1 MPLLVGLLFA
11 ASSYLAIAPLP
22 KSTREHNWKLIKLF
36 RQKEV
41 NPKLSFD
48 QKLHFIYSVRSQLL
62 AGATHMTALKF
73 ALNRLP
79 AQIFVT
85 TRSAIEVQADVSKA
99 LISDSRTHDFPAITE
114 YVAAMEASS
123 ASGGSA
129 TQSLSEII
137 HAMLKARSFEQQV
150 SAELASTKATV
161 FILAGLPIIGSGL
174 SLLLGAQ
181 SLTWLLQ
188 SIGGRI
194 CLTLGITMEV
204 LGWLWVKRL
213 LTGALREAQ

>member
-11 ASSYLAIAPLP
+11 ASSYLAVAPLP
-22 KSTREHNWKLIKLF
+22 KSTWIRGPKLVTPF
-36 RQKEV
+36 RQKQV

-48 QKLHFIYSVRSQLL
+48 QKLHFIYGVRSQLL
-62 AGATHMTALKF
+62 AGATHMAALKF

-79 AQIFVT
+79 AQTFAT

-99 LISDSRTHDFPAITE
+99 LISDSLTHDFPAVTE
-114 YVAAMEASS
+114 YVVAMEASS

-129 TQSLSEII
+129 TQSLSELT

-174 SLLLGAQ
+174 SLLLGSQ

-188 SIGGRI
+188 STSGRV
-194 CLTLGITMEV
+194 CLTLGITLEI
-204 LGWLWVKRL
+204 LGWLWVKHL
-213 LTGALREAQ
+213 LARALQESQ

>member
-11 ASSYLAIAPLP
+11 ASSYLAVAPLP
-22 KSTREHNWKLIKLF
+22 KSTWIRGPKLVTPF
-36 RQKEV
+36 RQKQV

-48 QKLHFIYSVRSQLL
+48 QKLHFIYGVRSQRL
-62 AGATHMTALKF
+62 AGTTHMAALKF

-79 AQIFVT
+79 AQTFAT
-85 TRSAIEVQADVSKA
+85 TRSAIEVQADLSKA
-99 LISDSRTHDFPAITE
+99 LISDSLTHDFPAVTE
-114 YVAAMEASS
+114 YVVAMEASS

-129 TQSLSEII
+129 TQSLSELT

-174 SLLLGAQ
+174 SLLLGSQ

-188 SIGGRI
+188 STSGRV
-194 CLTLGITMEV
+194 CLTLGITLEI

-213 LTGALREAQ
+213 LARALQESQ

>member
-1 MPLLVGLLFA
+1 
-11 ASSYLAIAPLP
+11 
-22 KSTREHNWKLIKLF
+22 
-36 RQKEV
+36 
-41 NPKLSFD
+41 
-48 QKLHFIYSVRSQLL
+48 
-62 AGATHMTALKF
+62 
-73 ALNRLP
+73 
-79 AQIFVT
+79 
-85 TRSAIEVQADVSKA
+85 
-99 LISDSRTHDFPAITE
+99 
-114 YVAAMEASS
+114 
-123 ASGGSA
+123 
-129 TQSLSEII
+129 
-137 HAMLKARSFEQQV
+137 MLKARSFEQQV